1 MSQSLPKLLRDR
13 VEDDGD
19 PIAAV
24 ARELDGPSYDRLR
37 RTAEREGIEVQPG
50 GPRPVGDPTTDG
62 RCVDAPKEQFI
73 ATRVSEPTE
82 TEVVAVRDQHDLTQA
97 ATVRA
102 LVNLGLVTLALLDE
116 QEPEAEE

>member
-1 MSQSLPKLLRDR
+1 MSQSLPNLLRDR

-50 GPRPVGDPTTDG
+50 GPRPATDPATDG
-62 RCVDAPKEQFI
+62 RCVGETPVPNRVYA
-73 ATRVSEPTE
+73 RVSDQTVTE
-82 TEVVAVRDQHDLTQA
+82 IDAVQSAHDVTQGA
-97 ATVRA
+97 AVRA
-102 LVNLGLVTLALLDE
+102 LVNLGLVTLSLLAEDS
-116 QEPEAEE
+116 EAEE

>member
-19 PIAAV
+19 PIAVV

-50 GPRPVGDPTTDG
+50 GPRPVVDATTDG
-62 RCVDAPKEQFI
+62 RCVDGAARVQVQ
-73 ATRVSEPTE
+73 TRVSEPTAAQIRDTRE
-82 TEVVAVRDQHDLTQA
+82 RHDMTES

-102 LVNLGLVTLALLDE
+102 LVNLGLLTLALLDE
-116 QEPEAEE
+116 QDSEDTE